1 MTDDP
6 IPDKVR
12 AQVLRETADD
22 LAEHHFF
29 DGAADVLH
37 READRL
43 DPPEPAFTD
52 GDYAVWDDEGAR
64 FLAMRSSPKSGG
76 AAIWR
81 VSKGF
86 YTDAEMPAS
95 FTRIER
101 LRVASEDQV
110 IVDAVD
116 AARVTEWAF
125 DKALHSGCPGLMWA
139 AIRRIQEA
147 AQAARTGGE
156 Q

>member
-37 READRL
+37 REANRL

-52 GDYAVWDDEGAR
+52 GDYAVWDQHDVRWPAVR
-64 FLAMRSSPKSGG
+64 CNAVWSVVAHVNR
-76 AAIWR
+76 
-81 VSKGF
+81 

-139 AIRRIQEA
+139 AIRRIHEA

-156 Q
+156 SSGA